1 VTCPFP
7 LFSPAHPKEYFLA
20 KTLKEQLMARLK
32 ILVSNP
38 KGKLLAIIH
47 LWIKE

>member
-1 VTCPFP
+1 LSVSAF
-7 LFSPAHPKEYFLA
+7 FSCASKGVFFGEN
-20 KTLKEQLMARLK
+20 LKRTVDGTPQNPDK
-32 ILVSNP
+32 QP